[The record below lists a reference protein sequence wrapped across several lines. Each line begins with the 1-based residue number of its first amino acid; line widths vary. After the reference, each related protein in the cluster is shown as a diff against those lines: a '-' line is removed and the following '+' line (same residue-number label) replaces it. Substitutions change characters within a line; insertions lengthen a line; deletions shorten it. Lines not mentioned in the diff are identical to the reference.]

1 MSDASKAGGS
11 TGQASKPAGSRAQSA
26 PEIPARL
33 FLIAYP
39 KIVFFYPTLL
49 VSLIAAIYLSLTER
63 LLDSAH
69 TEAIVLSAVVL
80 GVLALN
86 LVILTFDFP
95 RTTSLTLFFLVVA
108 LATGCTL
115 LVVLKPELLPE
126 VTSVLKRFRPLANAT
141 FYWTF
146 AVILGVLTVAAIFG
160 ARLDRWEV
168 RANELLHREGIWGNL
183 RRFPVMGLRI
193 DKEMNDVFEYLLL
206 RSGRLILHPSNE
218 RQAIVLDNV
227 PFIKRKEEMLT
238 RMLGAMEVEIRSRND
253 STK

>member
-11 TGQASKPAGSRAQSA
+11 AGQTTKSAGSRSRSA
-26 PEIPARL
+26 AEIPPRL

-39 KIVFFYPTLL
+39 KIVFLYPTLL
-49 VSLIAAIYLSLTER
+49 VSLIAAIYLSLVGQS
-63 LLDSAH
+63 LDEAH
-69 TEAIVLSAVVL
+69 TGAIVLSAVFL
-80 GVLALN
+80 SVLALN
-86 LVILTFDFP
+86 LLILTFDFP

-126 VTSVLKRFRPLANAT
+126 ATSVLERFRPVANAT

-146 AVILGVLTVAAIFG
+146 TVILGVLMVAAIIS

-183 RRFPVMGLRI
+183 RRFPVTGLRI

-227 PFIKRKEEMLT
+227 PLIKRKEEILT
-238 RMLGAMEVEIRSRND
+238 RMLGAMEVEIRARNG
-253 STK
+253 STE